1 MRNNFIPDISM
12 KAKIFV
18 LFAIAA
24 LQFNGFSQDLVFRFI
39 NPAFGGDSFNYQWLL
54 SSAEAQNK
62 FTESDQSQFGQF
74 SDDPLADFENSLNK
88 QILNRL
94 SKEIVDSQFG
104 EEELSEGSY
113 VIGNYQ
119 IDIGDSD
126 GGLSIVIL
134 DLSSGD
140 QSTIFIPY
148 Y

>member
-1 MRNNFIPDISM
+1 M

-18 LFAIAA
+18 LFAIVAIP
-24 LQFNGFSQDLVFRFI
+24 FSGFSQDLVFRFI
-39 NPAFGGDSFNYQWLL
+39 NPAFGGDTFNYQWLL

-62 FTESDQSQFGQF
+62 FSTSGQQQYNKLE
-74 SDDPLADFENSLNK
+74 DDPLADFESSLNK

-94 SKEIVDSQFG
+94 SKEIVDAQFG

-113 VIGNYQ
+113 IFGNYQ
-119 IDIGDSD
+119 IDIGEND
-126 GGLSIVIL
+126 GGLSIVIM
-134 DLSSGD
+134 DLSNGD

>member
-1 MRNNFIPDISM
+1 M

-18 LFAIAA
+18 LFAIVAIP
-24 LQFNGFSQDLVFRFI
+24 FSGFSQDLVFRFI
-39 NPAFGGDSFNYQWLL
+39 NPAFGGDTFNYQWLL

-62 FTESDQSQFGQF
+62 FSTFGQQQYNKLE
-74 SDDPLADFENSLNK
+74 DDPLADFESSLNK

-94 SKEIVDSQFG
+94 SKEIVDAQFG

-113 VIGNYQ
+113 IFGNYQ
-119 IDIGDSD
+119 IDIGEND
-126 GGLSIVIL
+126 GGLSIVIM
-134 DLSSGD
+134 DLSNGD

>member
-1 MRNNFIPDISM
+1 M
-12 KAKIFV
+12 KAKLIILLV
-18 LFAIAA
+18 VAA
-24 LQFNGFSQDLVFRFI
+24 LPLSSSSQDLVFRFI
-39 NPAFGGDSFNYQWLL
+39 NPAFGGDYFNYQWLL

-62 FTESDQSQFGQF
+62 FTETSEQQFNKF
-74 SDDPLADFENSLNK
+74 ENDPLADFESSLNK

-104 EEELSEGSY
+104 EEELGEGSY
-113 VIGNYQ
+113 IIGNYQ

-126 GGLSIVIL
+126 GGLSIVIF
-134 DLSSGD
+134 DLSNGD

>member
-1 MRNNFIPDISM
+1 M

-24 LQFNGFSQDLVFRFI
+24 LPFNGFSQDLVFRFI

-62 FTESDQSQFGQF
+62 FIESDQSQFDKFG
-74 SDDPLADFENSLNK
+74 DDPLADFENSLNK
-88 QILNRL
+88 QILSRL

-104 EEELSEGSY
+104 EEELGEGSY